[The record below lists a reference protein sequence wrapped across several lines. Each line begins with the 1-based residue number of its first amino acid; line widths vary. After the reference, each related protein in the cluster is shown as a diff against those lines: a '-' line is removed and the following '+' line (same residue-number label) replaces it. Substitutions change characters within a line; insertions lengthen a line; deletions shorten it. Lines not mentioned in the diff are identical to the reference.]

1 MSCSQKYVWNIVAE
15 NIPFVKR
22 NCPKCKCKTNF
33 INTKKFR
40 VNANKNN
47 IDVWLIHQCEKCKS
61 TWNMT
66 IYERINPS
74 DIDRQLYEKFAA
86 NDEELAVQYG
96 FDLSAYN
103 RNKAEV
109 VFDDVNY
116 RVEKNKEIDFSCKD
130 IEITI
135 KTDCAQDLRVDK
147 LLADNTELSRSRIQ
161 KMCKDSSIY
170 VEGEK
175 NAAKLKVKNDMIIH
189 IEDISIM

>member
-1 MSCSQKYVWNIVAE
+1 MSSSQKYVWNIVAE
-15 NIPFVKR
+15 NLPVVKR

-96 FDLSAYN
+96 FDLSAYS

-116 RVEKNKEIDFSCKD
+116 RVEKNKDIDFTCKEIGRASCR
-130 IEITI
+130 E
-135 KTDCAQDLRVDK
+135 RV
-147 LLADNTELSRSRIQ
+147 
-161 KMCKDSSIY
+161 
-170 VEGEK
+170 
-175 NAAKLKVKNDMIIH
+175 
-189 IEDISIM
+189 